1 MKFTK
6 TLEQGLTRGL
16 GLRYVL
22 RVASKARLIPESKQ
36 LELGL
41 VDRPHYAYGLRRAAV
56 EAKGLGYSSVTAI
69 EFGVA
74 GGNGLLALEEYARR
88 ISREFTIDIRVVG
101 FDTGQ
106 GLPAPV
112 DYRDLPHLWA
122 AGDFDMNVGRLKSR
136 LQVAELQL
144 GLVADTVPAFLE
156 SHSFESPI
164 GFVSFDLDLWSST
177 MQAFGIFRSNAEHC
191 LPRTWCYFDDIV
203 ETVQDVGEL
212 LAIDQFNE
220 ESHGRKIRRPYMLRD
235 NVPFQPAWAE
245 QLFQVHL
252 FDNPRY
258 THLLTATENR
268 NLPLRN

>member
-1 MKFTK
+1 MKLTK
-6 TLEQGLTRGL
+6 TLEQGLTPGL
-16 GLRYVL
+16 GLRYAL
-22 RVASKARLIPESKQ
+22 RVAGKARLIPESKQ
-36 LELGL
+36 LELEL
-41 VDRPHYAYGLRRAAV
+41 VERPHYAYGLHRAAI
-56 EAKGLGYSSVTAI
+56 EARGLGYSSVTAI

-74 GGNGLLALEEYARR
+74 GGNGLLALEEYAHL
-88 ISREFTIDIRVVG
+88 ISEKVNINIQVVG
-101 FDTGQ
+101 FDTGH

-112 DYRDLPHLWA
+112 DYGDLPHLWA
-122 AGDFDMNVGRLKSR
+122 AGDFDMDIDKLQSR
-136 LQVAELQL
+136 LSTAELRL
-144 GLVADTVPAFLE
+144 GLVAESVPKYLE
-156 SHSFESPI
+156 SHSMDSPI

-177 MQAFGIFRSNAEHC
+177 VDAFGIFRGQAEHC